1 MKYSEAKQGRVFIIR
16 LEDGDVLH
24 ESIEAF
30 FFLNL
35 YKGLTLKLQHK
46 SN

>member
-1 MKYSEAKQGRVFIIR
+1 MRYSEAKQGRVFVIR

-30 FFLNL
+30 AREHEIQAA
-35 YKGLTLKLQHK
+35 GLIALGG
-46 SN
+46 SR